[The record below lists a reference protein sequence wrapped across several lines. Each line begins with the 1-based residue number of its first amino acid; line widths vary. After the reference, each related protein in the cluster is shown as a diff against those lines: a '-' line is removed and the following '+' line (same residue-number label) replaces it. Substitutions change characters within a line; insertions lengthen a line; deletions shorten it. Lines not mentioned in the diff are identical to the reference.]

1 MLAFVPD
8 VQALTL
14 TGYVNRAG
22 PRLCGP
28 VFPSVAGGNEL
39 PICIQRLSR
48 GCAQIINKLVYST
61 FT

>member
-28 VFPSVAGGNEL
+28 VFPSVEGGIL
-39 PICIQRLSR
+39 PICIQRLRR
-48 GCAQIINKLVYST
+48 GCAQIINKLVSST